1 MRKGV
6 DKVFNPCYTMHVDG
20 VKPKH
25 HNEQPRRGQKGSK
38 KMNVNET
45 VKTEKMS
52 KSESKRLA
60 GNAVIR
66 YRNACIDY
74 FKALQRGKSETD
86 IAAILTFLS
95 ETYFTMLDMNEIRYH
110 VPEEIVRM
118 SCAKIKVTKETG
130 AIHID
135 MKNVPS
141 IVRAAMASDVFV
153 DAKYMTE
160 KAKPDRKSR
169 EKTEKIQFGP
179 EIEAKRN
186 EYNICKRI
194 AKGQFEL
201 AEMKKSLDAPAGKFE
216 FPSLPEWYAQNV
228 AA

>member
-1 MRKGV
+1 
-6 DKVFNPCYTMHVDG
+6 
-20 VKPKH
+20 
-25 HNEQPRRGQKGSK
+25 
-38 KMNVNET
+38 MNVNET
-45 VKTEKMS
+45 VKTIS
-52 KSESKRLA
+52 KSEQKRLA
-60 GNAVIR
+60 GNAAIR

-74 FKALQRGKSETD
+74 FSAVLHAKPETD
-86 IAAILTFLS
+86 MAAILANLS
-95 ETYFTMLDMNEIRYH
+95 ETYFDMLTMNEIRYH

-135 MKNVPS
+135 MKNIPS
-141 IVRAAMASDVFV
+141 IVRAAMASDAFI
-153 DAKYMTE
+153 DAKRMEE
-160 KAKPDRKSR
+160 KPERERKPRKEA
-169 EKTEKIQFGP
+169 EKVQLAP
-179 EIEAKRN
+179 EIEAKRS

-201 AEMKKSLDAPAGKFE
+201 VEMKKPLDAPAGKFE

>member
-1 MRKGV
+1 MLLYITSAGQT
-6 DKVFNPCYTMHVDG
+6 DSS
-20 VKPKH
+20 
-25 HNEQPRRGQKGSK
+25 HNEPPHRGQKGSK

-60 GNAVIR
+60 GNAAIR

-74 FKALQRGKSETD
+74 FNALLRGKSETD
-86 IAAILTFLS
+86 IAAILVYLS

-141 IVRAAMASDVFV
+141 IVRAAMATDVFV
-153 DAKYMTE
+153 DMKYMTE
-160 KAKPDRKSR
+160 KARPERKSR
-169 EKTEKIQFGP
+169 EKTEKIQLAP

-201 AEMKKSLDAPAGKFE
+201 AEMKKPLDAPAGKFE